1 LAEREM
7 SRGSSR
13 RPLLYACFFGSG
25 AAGLILEVVW
35 SKYLSLLLGN
45 SIYGVSTVVAA
56 FLGGLGIGAAIG
68 GRLAARAKEP
78 LLAYARL
85 ELLVAALGLASPL
98 AFAAARPIF
107 AALNALLLGHG
118 NVFLVL
124 RFLVLFAALLTPT
137 TAMGATLP
145 LIVSDF
151 SRRDPKGADSATARL
166 YAVNTAG
173 AVLGVALAGFVA
185 IPAIGLWKSAALA
198 AGIDLVVA
206 IAVWLGRP
214 GAPPAARERAPERE
228 ASRGA
233 RGAGPAPR
241 FAGWI
246 LPVFAISGFT
256 AILYEVAWTRILSV
270 PFGGMVYAFSAILAI
285 YLIGIALGA
294 SAASRLLKVLP
305 APVLLFGVLQG
316 GLAAA
321 VAAGTHLFERVP
333 HWQARAIARSFGNT
347 FDLLASEAVIAAK
360 IILPA
365 ALLLGA
371 LFPTAVAIYQRR
383 RGDAGASVGSVYA
396 ANTVG
401 SIAGSLLTAF
411 LLIPWI
417 GSLHAILVA
426 AALNAGIAVAAL
438 LFADGPRIAGRALAG
453 VVAVAAG
460 LFATLW
466 TPTWNA
472 ERMSIGLVRL
482 LRSHWFGGE
491 SLTHRMIDRI
501 GSSSDVERLLFYKE
515 GRLAAVA
522 VVEVGQRRALIINGK
537 TDATTGSGEDMAQ
550 QVLMGQL
557 PLLFAPE
564 AKDVCVVGYGSGV
577 TTYAVMTH
585 PVRDVLTIELEGAV
599 IEAAPFFRA
608 DAHDPLS
615 DPRSRLLVEDAGTYL
630 RSTPRKYDLILSEP
644 SNLWIAGMADLFTT
658 DFYRAARARLAPGG
672 LFSQWVQCYQA
683 SPVTLGTVF
692 RTLVTRFPHGQ
703 LFYVDGSAD
712 LIVLASPDR
721 AVPVDLDLLAR
732 GFQNPK
738 VAQNLARVG
747 INSLADLLRCYR
759 GRLERAAADA
769 GPGPVNTDD
778 NAWLEHHAPFDLL
791 KGGGADSL
799 MMWSPQVAEDLAAS
813 IVSDRSRAEA
823 VLAEAADRA
832 WSAGDTRAASGL
844 HMARDLV
851 ASAPGRGA
859 GSASGSGA
867 GRADRAMRP

>member
-1 LAEREM
+1 MRRAP
-7 SRGSSR
+7 SR
-13 RPLLYACFFGSG
+13 RRLLYACFFSSG
-25 AAGLILEVVW
+25 AAGLVLEVVW

-68 GRLAARAKEP
+68 GRLAARAREP
-78 LLAYARL
+78 LLGYARL

-98 AFAAARPIF
+98 AFAAARPLF
-107 AALNALLLGHG
+107 AALNGMMLGHG
-118 NVFLVL
+118 GLFLVL
-124 RFLVLFAALLTPT
+124 RFLVLFAALLAPT

-145 LIVSDF
+145 LVVSDF
-151 SRRDPKGADSATARL
+151 SRRDPKGAASATARL

-173 AVLGVALAGFVA
+173 AVLGVALAGFVT
-185 IPAIGLWKSAALA
+185 IPALGLWKSAALA
-198 AGIDLVVA
+198 AAIDLAVA
-206 IAVWLGRP
+206 IAVWSGRP
-214 GAPPAARERAPERE
+214 GAPPEAREAAPERP
-228 ASRGA
+228 RGA
-233 RGAGPAPR
+233 RGVAPAPA
-241 FAGWI
+241 FAAWI
-246 LPVFAISGFT
+246 LPAFAVSGFT

-270 PFGGMVYAFSAILAI
+270 PFGGMVYAFSAILAV

-294 SAASRLLKVLP
+294 SAASRLLRIVP
-305 APVLLFGVLQG
+305 APVFLFGALQG
-316 GLAAA
+316 ALAGA

-333 HWQARAIARSFGNT
+333 HWQARAIAQSYGNT
-347 FDLLASEAVIAAK
+347 FRLLTSETVISAK

-371 LFPTAVAIYQRR
+371 LFPTAVAIYQRK

-417 GSLHAILVA
+417 GSLRAILLA
-426 AALNAGIAVAAL
+426 TALNGAIAVAAL
-438 LFADGPRIAGRALAG
+438 LFGDGPALARRALAG
-453 VVAVAAG
+453 VFAGAAIVFV
-460 LFATLW
+460 LLW

-472 ERMSIGLVRL
+472 ERMSLGLVRL

-501 GSSSDVERLLFYKE
+501 GSSPEAERLLFYKE
-515 GRLAAVA
+515 GRLAAVS
-522 VVEVGQRRALIINGK
+522 VVEIGQRRALIINGK

-550 QVLMGQL
+550 QVLMGQI
-557 PLLFAPE
+557 PLLFAPW

-615 DPRSRLLVEDAGTYL
+615 DPRSRLLIEDAGTYL
-630 RSTPRKYDLILSEP
+630 RSAPRKYDLILSEP

-658 DFYRAARARLAPGG
+658 DFYRAARARLAPRG
-672 LFSQWVQCYQA
+672 LFSQWVQCYQV

-712 LIVLASPDR
+712 LIVLASPDQT
-721 AVPVDLDLLAR
+721 VPVDLAQLAR
-732 GFQNPK
+732 GFENSK
-738 VAQNLARVG
+738 VSQNLARVG
-747 INSLADLLRCYR
+747 IDSVADLLRCYR

-769 GPGPVNTDD
+769 GSGPTNTDD

-799 MMWSPQVAEDLAAS
+799 MMWSPRVAEDLASS
-813 IVSDRSRAEA
+813 IVSDRSAA
-823 VLAEAADRA
+823 VTVLAEASARAQARGDDRA
-832 WSAGDTRAASGL
+832 AWGLRMAGDLIAGHGQAA
-844 HMARDLV
+844 A
-851 ASAPGRGA
+851 AKTP
-859 GSASGSGA
+859 
-867 GRADRAMRP
+867 